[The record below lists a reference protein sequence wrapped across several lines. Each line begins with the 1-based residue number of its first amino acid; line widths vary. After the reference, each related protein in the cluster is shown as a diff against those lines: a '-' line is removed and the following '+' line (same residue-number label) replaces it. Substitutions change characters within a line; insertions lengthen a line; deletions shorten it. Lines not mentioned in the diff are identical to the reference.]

1 MSESRVVPV
10 TGLVPMIH
18 VADPERS
25 IAFYRLLG
33 FEVGNRVPPAG
44 PIGWA
49 WLYQPNAANWK
60 HGANLMI
67 TKSERE
73 IKADAQD
80 VLFYLYATDL
90 KATCKQL
97 MAEGVRVSE
106 ISHPEYLPE
115 GEFRTADPD
124 GYCLMAAQ
132 SGEGYAVTSVGTGK
146 KGCHP

>member
-1 MSESRVVPV
+1 MSEAAAQSRASKAGPL

-44 PIGWA
+44 PPNWA

-60 HGANLMI
+60 QGPNLMI
-67 TKSERE
+67 TRSECAIHAE
-73 IKADAQD
+73 VQD

-90 KATCKQL
+90 VALRNRLK
-97 MAEGVRVSE
+97 AEGAKVSE
-106 ISHPEYLPE
+106 ISYPEYLPD

-124 GYCLMAAQ
+124 GYCLMVAQ
-132 SGEGYAVTSVGTGK
+132 SGPDT
-146 KGCHP
+146 P